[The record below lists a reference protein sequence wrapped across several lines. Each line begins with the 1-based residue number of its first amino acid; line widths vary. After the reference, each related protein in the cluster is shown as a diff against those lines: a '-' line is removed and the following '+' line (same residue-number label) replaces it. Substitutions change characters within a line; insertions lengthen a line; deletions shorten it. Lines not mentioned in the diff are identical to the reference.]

1 MHNLL
6 LSFKEN
12 WGLILELTLQ
22 HLWISNIAIIS
33 AILIGTTVGI
43 CLTQY
48 RPIKGPVLAFVK
60 MLYTIPSIAMFGF
73 LLPFF
78 DVGNQTA
85 IIALI
90 IYALLPMIMNT
101 VAGIEGISKHI
112 IDCAKAIGSSK
123 LQILYRIQLPLAL
136 PVILNGIRT
145 MVVMTIALTG
155 IATFIGAGGLGVMIY
170 RGITTNNIHLTLL
183 GSIAVALLAFISDGF
198 FRLIEWQLTKR
209 RPIVSKRYIIAASA
223 GFIFLIT
230 LLIGLNQ
237 QNNQADIRIATKPM
251 TEQFI
256 LGQMLKLLIEDKTN
270 LSVVLSQGIGGGTS
284 NIHPA
289 LIDNQFDLYPEYTG
303 TAWNAVLKNE
313 SLYQETQFEE
323 LNSNYQ
329 KTFGLTWLGMYGF
342 NNTYGLA
349 IRKSL
354 ADELNIKTF
363 SDLAKHSSK
372 LIFAAE
378 YDFFERQDGYQAL
391 KDTYGMTFKEMID
404 MDIGLKYQAINQNK
418 VDVINIFTTDGQL
431 SQSEIVVLV
440 DDRKLYPSYKAGNIV
455 RSETLIA
462 HPELKKILNQFN
474 GLITEADMAALNYAV
489 EIDKHSPKSVAEDFL
504 KAKGLLK

>member
-6 LSFKEN
+6 SAFKEN
-12 WGLILELTLQ
+12 WKLILELTLQ

-33 AILIGTTVGI
+33 AILIGIIIGI
-43 CLTQY
+43 GLTQFKL
-48 RPIKGPVLAFVK
+48 IKGPVLAIVK

-101 VAGIEGISKHI
+101 VAGIEGIPKHI
-112 IDCAKAIGSSK
+112 IDCAKAIGSSR
-123 LQILYRIQLPLAL
+123 LQILYRIEIPLAL
-136 PVILNGIRT
+136 PVILSGIRT

-170 RGITTNNIHLTLL
+170 RGITTNNIYLTLL
-183 GSIAVALLAFISDGF
+183 GSIAVALLAFVVDGF
-198 FRLIEWQLTKR
+198 FRLLEWQLTKR
-209 RPIVSKRYIIAASA
+209 RPFIAKRYLIAIATS
-223 GFIFLIT
+223 FILILT
-230 LLIGLNQ
+230 LIIGLNQ
-237 QNNQADIRIATKPM
+237 QDKNADIKIATKPM

-256 LGQMLKLLIEDKTN
+256 LGQMLKLMIEQDSK

-289 LIDNQFDLYPEYTG
+289 LVDGQFDLYPEYTG

-313 SLYQETQFEE
+313 SLYQETQFDE
-323 LNSNYQ
+323 LDTNY
-329 KTFGLTWLGMYGF
+329 KKSFGLSWLGMYGF

-354 ADELNIKTF
+354 ADELNIKTY
-363 SDLAKHSSK
+363 SDLAKHSSQ

-431 SQSEIVVLV
+431 SKSQVVVLE
-440 DDRKLYPSYKAGNIV
+440 DDRKLYPSYKAGNII
-455 RSETLIA
+455 RSKTLSE
-462 HPELKKILNQFN
+462 HPELKSILAKFDN
-474 GLITEADMAALNYAV
+474 LITEDDMAALNYAV
-489 EIDKHSPKSVAEDFL
+489 EVDKRSPKSVAETFL